1 MPRRNPTR
9 VIPDSS
15 ASSAASDDGADTAA
29 SMGRPAI
36 SAFWV
41 SSNDAR
47 PLTSST
53 QPASGSRPARRA
65 QPITL
70 STALCLPTSSR
81 RTSRLPVAVKIPAA
95 CSPPVL
101 AKTRWASRSRP
112 GMAASAAGATRTWS
126 ADTS

>member
-1 MPRRNPTR
+1 M
-9 VIPDSS
+9 PDSS
-15 ASSAASDDGADTAA
+15 ASSAASDEGADTAA
-29 SMGRPAI
+29 SMGSPAI
-36 SAFWV
+36 RAFWV

-53 QPASGSRPARRA
+53 HPASGSRPAWKA

-70 STALCLPTSSR
+70 STALCRPTSSR
-81 RTSRLPVAVKIPAA
+81 STSRSPAAVKIPAA

-101 AKTRWASRSRP
+101 ANTRWASRSRS
-112 GMAASAAGATRTWS
+112 GRAASTAGATRTWS

>member
-1 MPRRNPTR
+1 M
-9 VIPDSS
+9 PDSS
-15 ASSAASDDGADTAA
+15 ASSAASEDGADTAA
-29 SMGRPAI
+29 RTGSPAI
-36 SAFWV
+36 RAFWV

-53 QPASGSRPARRA
+53 HPASGSRPSRRA

-81 RTSRLPVAVKIPAA
+81 IASRAPAAVKIPAA
-95 CSPPVL
+95 CRPPVL
-101 AKTRWASRSRP
+101 AKTRWAARSRP
-112 GMAASAAGATRTWS
+112 GRAASTPGATRTWS